1 MYLFTRSVRLRPGPT
16 RDAAAWAG
24 EVTEAV
30 RHTTDLHVQLWSRT
44 FSPQLGTLAWTTAV
58 EDLTQLE
65 AADDKLMADEAYQDL
80 VQRGAAYVEH
90 LPDDSLAMYLPGL
103 PDPTATVE
111 YAAVVTSVCAVGCTA
126 MGAEL
131 GVRIA
136 EEAGRIG
143 GNPCSF
149 LIGASGNY
157 GAVAWIT
164 PFPSLAEMQ
173 RSEQTVYADADFVK
187 IVDEEAAGIYSG
199 DLGATVQ
206 HYYRKIM

>member
-90 LPDDSLAMYLPGL
+90 LPDDSRYVP
-103 PDPTATVE
+103 
-111 YAAVVTSVCAVGCTA
+111 S
-126 MGAEL
+126 
-131 GVRIA
+131 GVRPRA
-136 EEAGRIG
+136 
-143 GNPCSF
+143 
-149 LIGASGNY
+149 
-157 GAVAWIT
+157 
-164 PFPSLAEMQ
+164 PSLAFESP
-173 RSEQTVYADADFVK
+173 RRRVES
-187 IVDEEAAGIYSG
+187 
-199 DLGATVQ
+199 GAT
-206 HYYRKIM
+206 RAAS